1 MVIHF
6 TDLATQLCYVTQ
18 KLSTVESVKNH
29 ELKKLTEWLKSSQK
43 SFSFIREILYL
54 NQVKRPWLTYHFLWK
69 KSARLNNI
77 QN

>member
-54 NQVKRPWLTYHFLWK
+54 N
-69 KSARLNNI
+69 
-77 QN
+77 